1 MALTDPI
8 SDALVSIKNCELV
21 AKKEF
26 LFRPG
31 SKLLGNIL
39 EVMKA
44 NHYIVDYE
52 FIEDGKSGVYR
63 VKLAGK
69 INECRAVRPRYT
81 VKKNGFEKFEKRFL
95 PSRDLG
101 LLIVSTSLG
110 VMSHKDAIDKKIG
123 GRLLAYVY

>member
-1 MALTDPI
+1 MTLTDPI

-21 AKKEF
+21 AKKEM

-31 SKLLGNIL
+31 SKLLGSIL

-44 NHYIVDYE
+44 HNYIVDYE
-52 FIEDGKSGVYR
+52 FIDDGKSGIYR
-63 VKLAGK
+63 IKLAGK
-69 INECRAVRPRYT
+69 INECRAVKPRYT

-95 PSRDLG
+95 PSRDIG
-101 LLIVSTSLG
+101 LLIVSTPMG
-110 VMSHKDAIDKKIG
+110 VMSHKEAIAKKTG